1 MTGTHLAKVVST
13 AISGPNRLD
22 FSFSASY
29 DIGRKACERPEVQ
42 ARLESLVKE
51 LTGQDVRIQFR
62 TVVTEVP
69 EAKPQPAQPTN
80 SRRRVVES
88 PEDPLVQE
96 VAKTFGIERW
106 LRQEVLAEVV
116 EAPAGG
122 DLPEE

>member
-1 MTGTHLAKVVST
+1 
-13 AISGPNRLD
+13 
-22 FSFSASY
+22 
-29 DIGRKACERPEVQ
+29 
-42 ARLESLVKE
+42 
-51 LTGQDVRIQFR
+51 
-62 TVVTEVP
+62 
-69 EAKPQPAQPTN
+69 
-80 SRRRVVES
+80 VVES